1 MLSLLKRDS
10 YGIPAILTFLLIG
23 CWSELD
29 LYAPSFPEMM
39 HFYQTTEQMMQLT
52 LSLNFLGFFVASLLC
67 GPLADAFGR
76 RKVILFG
83 TILFGIGS
91 LICVLASNIELMLLG
106 RLIQGLGVS
115 APVTVCMAVIA
126 DIYEGQ
132 KQMALI
138 TRMNSVITITMAL
151 APVVGVYL
159 TKHLGWQSNFFVILS
174 IAVSGLL
181 LVWLFLPETLEEK
194 HRQPFNGTSLI
205 NGYWTLL
212 TSKNFMFATLACCL
226 AITPYF
232 VFIGIMPLLF
242 MESLGVSLNEYAF
255 YQGSIVG
262 LFSALSLS
270 VSYLMKKFDTKFLI
284 KISTG
289 FSVLGLMFAVMA
301 SVFLKDNQYLIT
313 VAMLVYTGGICLA
326 PTFMF
331 ANAMQMHPTLKACA
345 SSMIQSVRMLSMAI
359 GTAAAGA
366 VYSGAFLPVAVV
378 MFVFML
384 ASVPLT
390 LYMMGRLAPQNDNEA
405 MPAMH

>member
-1 MLSLLKRDS
+1 MFSLLKRDS

-91 LICVLASNIELMLLG
+91 IICVLASNIELMLLG
-106 RLIQGLGVS
+106 RLVQGLGVS

-132 KQMALI
+132 KQMTLI

-159 TKHLGWQSNFFVILS
+159 TKHLGWQSNFFAILS
-174 IAVSGLL
+174 IAISGLL
-181 LVWLFLPETLEEK
+181 LVWLFLPETLEAK
-194 HRQPFNGTSLI
+194 NRQPFNGTSLI

-270 VSYLMKKFDTKFLI
+270 VSYLMRKFDTKFLI

-289 FSVLGLMFAVMA
+289 FSVLGLLFGVMA

-313 VAMLVYTGGICLA
+313 VAMLIYTGGICLA

-345 SSMIQSVRMLSMAI
+345 SSMIQSVRMLSMAV

-378 MFVFML
+378 MLLFML

-390 LYMMGRLAPQNDNEA
+390 LYMMGRLAPQTDNEA